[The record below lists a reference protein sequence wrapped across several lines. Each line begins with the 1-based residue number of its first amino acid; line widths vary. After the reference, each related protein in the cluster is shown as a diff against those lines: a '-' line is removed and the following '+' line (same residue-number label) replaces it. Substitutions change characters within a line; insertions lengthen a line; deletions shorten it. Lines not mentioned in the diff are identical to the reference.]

1 MPKNE
6 LTNKTYGIGLS
17 EKIGYA
23 LGDAA
28 GLMTFGLVG
37 SFLQV
42 FYTNVLYIDASKITI
57 LFLVA
62 RIWDAINDPLW
73 GGIIDRH
80 KAGKNGKYRPYLR
93 WVSLPLALFAIL
105 MFLKIPGLSENQY
118 LAWAYFSYIG
128 YGMMY
133 TAVNIPYGSLASVIT
148 TDAGERSTLSM
159 FRSIGA
165 GFGGA
170 PAQILLPA
178 LVSKNRLDS
187 AGQIVY
193 DAMGKP
199 EKIIDGNKLFI
210 GTVIL
215 AVASILV
222 YQICFKLTRER
233 VAAAPDNN
241 AGGVKATVRTVG
253 FLLRN
258 RPFVVLC
265 VASMLLITVQQFTQA
280 TYYYVFMDY
289 FNESGKYTLF
299 TVFTYLPMAMLLPV
313 LQKMVRKFGKKE
325 ICSVGMLFSAVAY
338 FLLWVVKVKPDGVWI
353 FLAFCFLSGLG
364 MTFFVLEIWAMVT
377 DVIDYQALISG
388 KREEGTSYAFFSF
401 TRKLGQALAG
411 VLGTQMLK
419 WISYDPKAVTDAA
432 KQGMYSVST
441 SLPALMCLI
450 MAVFLGLL
458 YPLSKKKLKELNLS
472 RDHLIPDASDDT
484 EAQ

>member
-1 MPKNE
+1 MPSNE
-6 LTNKTYGIGLS
+6 LTKKTYGIGLS

-93 WVSLPLALFAIL
+93 WVSFPLALFAIL
-105 MFLKIPGLSENQY
+105 MFVKIPGLSENQY

-170 PAQILLPA
+170 PAQMLLPM
-178 LVSKNRLDS
+178 LVSQTRKDALGN
-187 AGQIVY
+187 IVY

-199 EKIIDGNKLFI
+199 EKIIDGNKLLL
-210 GTVIL
+210 GTIVL

-222 YQICFKLTRER
+222 YQLCFKLTKER
-233 VAAAPDNN
+233 VEAAPAPQGAD
-241 AGGVKATVRTVG
+241 KKSTLRTVG

-313 LQKMVRKFGKKE
+313 LQKLVRKFGKKE

-338 FLLWVVKVKPDGVWI
+338 FLLWVVKTGSVWV

-377 DVIDYQALISG
+377 DVIDYQSLISG
-388 KREEGTSYAFFSF
+388 RREEGTSYAFFSF

-419 WISYDPKAVTDAA
+419 WISYDPLHVTAEA

-441 SLPALMCLI
+441 ILPAAMCLI
-450 MAVFLGLL
+450 MGLSLGLL
-458 YPLSKKKLKELNLS
+458 YPLGKKKLKELNLS
-472 RDHLIPDASDDT
+472 HDHLIPDETDSAET
-484 EAQ
+484 AE